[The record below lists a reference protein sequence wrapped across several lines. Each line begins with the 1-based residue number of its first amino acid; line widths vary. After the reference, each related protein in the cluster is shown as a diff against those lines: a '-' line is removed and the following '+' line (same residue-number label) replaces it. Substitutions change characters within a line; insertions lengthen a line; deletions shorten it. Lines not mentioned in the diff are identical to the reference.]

1 MGGAW
6 AVSST
11 SGEHKRY
18 AFEAESEGAKDQP
31 PSRRTRQS
39 AEKAVAVLRSR
50 LDIPEGS
57 VLDRDLAHALLRF
70 CTEVVLNIEW
80 YERARRRE
88 ESKNGWM
95 TRGMVALMIAA
106 LVLLF
111 VSSLLPSLQA
121 GVQTPSGV
129 LQLTIFAG
137 GALTVLQVVAALAD
151 GKARLTI
158 FWKASSDLKELLYTF
173 EQKWC
178 GKAVV
183 EAGGVL
189 GVGAGFLDAVED
201 ALRASRAVTRAERLE
216 FFTTL
221 RSPSDIV
228 AIASSAAGVLRDSR
242 AQAAVLT
249 VQHEEAVAEARR
261 ALAAARAA
269 VAASE
274 FRMNALTD
282 AAARS
287 AEKTVLLNAQSEV
300 VKGEKLLHDLLAV

>member
-1 MGGAW
+1 M
-6 AVSST
+6 SST
-11 SGEHKRY
+11 SGEHRRY
-18 AFEAESEGAKDQP
+18 AFEAESEGGKGQP
-31 PSRRTRQS
+31 PSRRTRQD

-50 LDIPEGS
+50 LDVPEVA

-70 CTEVVLNIEW
+70 CTEVVLNIDW

-88 ESKNGWM
+88 ESKNRWM
-95 TRGMVALMIAA
+95 TRGMVALMVAA

-121 GVQTPSGV
+121 GVETPSGV

-137 GALTVLQVVAALAD
+137 GALTVLQVVAALSD

-178 GKAVV
+178 GKAAV

-189 GVGAGFLDAVED
+189 GAEGGFLEAVDE
-201 ALRASRAVTRAERLE
+201 ALRGSRAVTRSERVE
-216 FFTTL
+216 FFATL
-221 RSPSDIV
+221 RSPSDVV
-228 AIASSAAGVLRDSR
+228 AIASSAAGVLRGSR

-261 ALAAARAA
+261 ALAVARAA

-274 FRMNALTD
+274 FRMNARTD
-282 AAARS
+282 AGARE
-287 AEKTVLLNAQSEV
+287 AEKIVLVNAQSEV
-300 VKGEKLLHDLLAV
+300 VKAEKLLHDLLAV